1 MNEFF
6 LYYMHVFT
14 FPGIDDN
21 TKMHPVGSFISLQHK
36 KLKCNAFR
44 FETVHSVP
52 DFTIFD
58 VYH

>member
-1 MNEFF
+1 MFI

-14 FPGIDDN
+14 VPGIDDN
-21 TKMHPVGSFISLQHK
+21 KKMHPVGSFISLQHK